1 MIYKFCK
8 VCITTTN
15 VGDLKIIHQL
25 FNTFV
30 KIFLKMRTSF
40 VKNALK
46 TLFLSAK
53 PPRSSRC
60 LTIKDR
66 EAIEMD

>member
-40 VKNALK
+40 VKMHSKLY
-46 TLFLSAK
+46 FLVPSH
-53 PPRSSRC
+53 
-60 LTIKDR
+60 R
-66 EAIEMD
+66 EAVDA